1 MTSRNFTPGDAGSA
15 PMNTVVFRHDWTS
28 QESLVGRVVAAV
40 ADVTDSDETDVE
52 RVHDRLDPES
62 LNRLFDRRRTD
73 RDPGSARLI
82 FPLETCT
89 ITVYGSGLV
98 VVQE

>member
-15 PMNTVVFRHDWTS
+15 PTNTVVFRHDWTTR
-28 QESLVGRVVAAV
+28 ENLVGKVVAAV
-40 ADVTDSDETDVE
+40 ADVTGRDEAEVE
-52 RVHDRLDPES
+52 RLHDRLDPES
-62 LNRLFDRRRTD
+62 LNRLFERRRTD
-73 RDPGSARLI
+73 RDPRSARLV